1 MKFFKNSPDILLE
14 VVMNQSKN
22 LFKISIITILVLF
35 PLFTHSRG
43 PAVEPI
49 LGISIDSMKKINP
62 DKAKGFD
69 FSQRIIKSYKQQGLD
84 KKKSMI
90 LSKNYFVKKASTLNN
105 SALLLV
111 TIMFLPFAIWIG
123 FLKNLKIEDEKE
135 VDLTI
140 LMNNPPE
147 AEFGENTISLDQFRK
162 QKDQTRDDDESKK
175 AS

>member
-1 MKFFKNSPDILLE
+1 
-14 VVMNQSKN
+14 
-22 LFKISIITILVLF
+22 
-35 PLFTHSRG
+35 
-43 PAVEPI
+43 
-49 LGISIDSMKKINP
+49 MKKINP

>member
-1 MKFFKNSPDILLE
+1 VKFLKNSPDILLE

-22 LFKISIITILVLF
+22 LFKISIITILFLF

-49 LGISIDSMKKINP
+49 LGISIDSMKKVNP
-62 DKAKGFD
+62 VKAKGFD
-69 FSQRIIKSYKQQGLD
+69 FSQRIIRSYKQQGLD
-84 KKKSMI
+84 KKKSMM
-90 LSKNYFVKKASTLNN
+90 LSKNYFIKKASTFNN

-123 FLKNLKIEDEKE
+123 FLKNLKLEDEKE

-140 LMNNPPE
+140 LMNIPDEPQP
-147 AEFGENTISLDQFRK
+147 GENTISLEQFRK
-162 QKDQTRDDDESKK
+162 QKDQKKSHDESKK